1 MVVKVGHRGAA
12 GHEPENTLRSFRR
25 AMELGADM
33 VELDVHICGSGEL
46 VVIHDEMVDRTTDGT
61 GEVAKMTFDELR
73 GLDAGK
79 GERIPTLQEVID
91 LATGRMGINIE
102 LKGLGTAGPA
112 LGHIEASVE
121 KGWEI
126 SSFHVSSFRLE
137 ELTAIRKLSE
147 DVRTGVL
154 FAIDDGGIMD
164 FTERNRAHSLN
175 PNHRVVTPD
184 LVARA
189 HERGLKIFAWT
200 VNEAEDIART
210 KKLGVD
216 GIISDYP
223 DRIDADLGHLR

>member
-46 VVIHDEMVDRTTDGT
+46 VVIHDETVDRTTDGT
-61 GEVAKMTFDELR
+61 GEVSKMTLDELR
-73 GLDAGK
+73 ALDAGR

-91 LATGRMGINIE
+91 LATDRMGINIE
-102 LKGLGTAGPA
+102 LKGLGTSGPA
-112 LGHIEASVE
+112 LEHIEGAVDE
-121 KGWEI
+121 GWEI
-126 SSFHVSSFRLE
+126 SGFQVSSFHLE
-137 ELTAIRKLSE
+137 ELLAIRELSE

-154 FAIDDGGIMD
+154 FALDDGGIMD
-164 FTERNRAHSLN
+164 FAERNGAYSLN
-175 PNHRVVTPD
+175 PNHRTVTPD

-200 VNEAEDIART
+200 VNEPEDIARMT
-210 KKLGVD
+210 ELGVD

-223 DRIDADLGHLR
+223 DRIDGTHEHSQ